1 MRKKGSRARPRN
13 RQDALQRRRA
23 RIDGGV
29 RFFSRSMVLPTSR
42 LKFKVWFGRLECC
55 LCRLRTPT
63 IPFWPHTTPQIASSS
78 SSSRTHGSQLCRDHS
93 RVGSCMLH
101 AGSTWVGERWHIITV
116 ARYGSEEGSK
126 KKFFRGANRC
136 DTLTLAACICSAL
149 PSAAQA
155 QAQPFWPN
163 PIDDC
168 VHARIQTLLWSSA
181 SRLHCIASVS
191 FRLPA
196 LPSPIMPF

>member
-1 MRKKGSRARPRN
+1 MSSSSSRSTAFFFSGSGLVHADNAKKGSRARPRN

-78 SSSRTHGSQLCRDHS
+78 SSSRTHGSHRTLQRPFKS
-93 RVGSCMLH
+93 RFMHAARWEYVGGRTLAH
-101 AGSTWVGERWHIITV
+101 YYGGAVWVGGREQ
-116 ARYGSEEGSK
+116 K
-126 KKFFRGANRC
+126 KVFPRGESMRHVDPGCLYLQCTAVCRAG
-136 DTLTLAACICSAL
+136 TGAALLAE
-149 PSAAQA
+149 P
-155 QAQPFWPN
+155 
-163 PIDDC
+163 
-168 VHARIQTLLWSSA
+168 H
-181 SRLHCIASVS
+181 
-191 FRLPA
+191 
-196 LPSPIMPF
+196 